1 MTSIGRLANNSFEN
15 NPAAELTRVDPYDP
29 SEIQRIS
36 QAQPLTEREMST
48 LADKI
53 PPDEIARMQ
62 NDPVL
67 QAKLQASGLTLPQY
81 AAAMENKLPRG
92 LDLKTT
98 MANGIGLKDIDRDM
112 DRLKDRIKA
121 REAGFAPSKVLSSLK
136 FMKNAGKIV
145 DLDFYKDGL
154 DKAREYGINLPFG
167 DEVTESGLTLGIID
181 GILEYSSKSDIW
193 QYIEGTP
200 LGDKF
205 KNYIVTEGIEIAAK
219 KGSYTSVRSVIQNY
233 PGEVSMNL
241 RYKCIGLIMENFR
254 VGDENLDQG
263 YRTAARRVV
272 NDFNYI
278 FPAWEKILINSP
290 NRGEYYLNS
299 HNHFLGANEGMLTL
313 LKYND
318 INYDGIDVAST
329 IQIDK
334 MYKREPMTTAVARSN
349 PTVYIP

>member
-1 MTSIGRLANNSFEN
+1 MTATGRLAITSFEN
-15 NPAAELTRVDPYDP
+15 DPSAEMTRVDPYDP
-29 SEIQRIS
+29 SEIQRLS
-36 QAQPLTEREMST
+36 QAQPLTEREMDDLSS
-48 LADKI
+48 KI
-53 PPDEIARMQ
+53 PADEINRMQ

-67 QAKLQASGLTLPQY
+67 QSKLQASGLTLAQY
-81 AAAMENKLPRG
+81 ASAMENKLPRG

-98 MANGIGLKDIDRDM
+98 MANGIGLKDLDRDM
-112 DRLKDRIKA
+112 DRLKERIKA
-121 REAGFAPSKVLSSLK
+121 REEGFAPSKVLSSLK

-145 DLDFYKDGL
+145 DLDFFKKGL
-154 DKAREYGINLPFG
+154 DKAREYGVKLPYG

-193 QYIEGTP
+193 HYIEGTP

-205 KNYIVTEGIEIAAK
+205 KNYIVTEGVELAAK

-278 FPAWEKILINSP
+278 FPAWEKLLVNSP

-299 HNHFLGANEGMLTL
+299 HDTWLAGNEGILTL

-318 INYDGIDVAST
+318 INYDGIDVAAA

-334 MYKREPMTTAVARSN
+334 RYKREPMTTAVARSN